1 MNRVHQQLAPEKIA
15 NTPEFAVCVSYLLI
29 PVFTFELRNPFSRL
43 KDALREMPARV
54 RLGFSGVLYALV

>member
-1 MNRVHQQLAPEKIA
+1 LATVMNRVHQQLAPEKIA

-43 KDALREMPARV
+43 KMH
-54 RLGFSGVLYALV
+54 YAKCRHEFV